1 VQVKKKDWVDEK
13 TKEKET
19 TKELKSI

>member
-1 VQVKKKDWVDEK
+1 LAFYPYFRDCFPYCEEK

-19 TKELKSI
+19 C